1 VAIAIDWW
9 YTEIRLEIYRYLLL
23 PSAYVSIAPGCEH
36 SVHDGESREWTDE
49 ESLPDAESEQ
59 DHDNS
64 EGSLAQNE
72 DRPLWLVFAALAQE
86 VVTTQPELFG
96 RHARTRPTS
105 QSTGKDSEGQSHAEQ
120 STSAGAETGSESKST
135 ADSLPAPV
143 SSEYNNASAEG
154 HAEWSDI
161 ESEEDDYDGDSFTQ
175 FVHGEEWR
183 RLAMNMGFRLTDA
196 SGEMATDAFQTVL
209 ASMGIYSGRQITNLI
224 NGIIAIINRETHS
237 GPLIE
242 IPKSAIEGSDEEG
255 SDEGES
261 HRAGMRSGFVREAGS
276 TSSESDEQWAMYPEI
291 LRVNKQIYDEAS
303 SILYTEGTVVIDAY
317 DMFCLN
323 TDPSPERVRFGAVDE
338 KVSWRHNPLKD
349 PGTVAEDG
357 TVTYSTPE
365 LGGLMEPHVFA
376 RFQKVLFDGSFDEVH
391 MQDLE
396 FWLDLDTGKLADDDV
411 SSFQRRLR
419 RSPIVRDLVKLLSK
433 TPVIY
438 KLTINLLVEVRSESR
453 LDEIRT
459 ESEEDEDADAEP
471 EEGKLTLEEKFD
483 AADLLA
489 NQRATEA
496 LMDTKFWRP
505 LMQLVNVK
513 KFEFRYGCM
522 DYEPPVEYVPPK
534 RHVEMIEGLKKA
546 VERNFGKRVL
556 KKETTRGGEPG
567 MVGVKT
573 VIGPKRS

>member
-1 VAIAIDWW
+1 
-9 YTEIRLEIYRYLLL
+9 
-23 PSAYVSIAPGCEH
+23 
-36 SVHDGESREWTDE
+36 
-49 ESLPDAESEQ
+49 
-59 DHDNS
+59 
-64 EGSLAQNE
+64 
-72 DRPLWLVFAALAQE
+72 
-86 VVTTQPELFG
+86 
-96 RHARTRPTS
+96 
-105 QSTGKDSEGQSHAEQ
+105 
-120 STSAGAETGSESKST
+120 
-135 ADSLPAPV
+135 
-143 SSEYNNASAEG
+143 
-154 HAEWSDI
+154 
-161 ESEEDDYDGDSFTQ
+161 
-175 FVHGEEWR
+175 
-183 RLAMNMGFRLTDA
+183 MGFRLTDV
-196 SGEMATDAFQTVL
+196 SGEIAADTFQTVL

-224 NGIIAIINRETHS
+224 NGIIAIIERETHS

-242 IPKSAIEGSDEEG
+242 IPRSAIEGSDEEG

-261 HRAGMRSGFVREAGS
+261 HGAGMRGGFAGEAGS
-276 TSSESDEQWAMYPEI
+276 RSCESDEQWAMYPDI

-303 SILYTEGTVVIDAY
+303 SLLYSEGTVVIDAY

-323 TDPSPERVRFGAVDE
+323 KNPSPERVRFGAVDE
-338 KVSWRHNPLKD
+338 KVSWRHNPLED

-365 LGGLMEPHVFA
+365 FGGLMYPHVFA
-376 RFQKVLFDGSFDEVH
+376 RFQKVLFDASFDEMH

-438 KLTINLLVEVRSESR
+438 KLTINLLVEVRCASR
-453 LDEIRT
+453 LDEIRS
-459 ESEEDEDADAEP
+459 ESDEDEDADADAEP
-471 EEGKLTLEEKFD
+471 EEGELTMDDKLD

-513 KFEFRYGCM
+513 TYGCM
-522 DYEPPVEYVPPK
+522 DYEPPVEYTPPK
-534 RHVEMIEGLKKA
+534 RHVEMIGGMKKR

-556 KKETTRGGEPG
+556 WREEKKGGESD
-567 MVGVKT
+567 MVVVTT
-573 VIGPKRS
+573 VIGENRRLGG